1 VDRIKRLSNEI
12 MNEYQN
18 KFGTDFSSNKQILN
32 EITIIRSKSLKN
44 KIAGYITKILQRQKK
59 YEQRKKQLIE
69 DENNIDTKD
78 SKRKKSIS
86 ESTNNASL
94 KEETETNESDKSS

>member
-1 VDRIKRLSNEI
+1 MDRIKRLSNEI

-69 DENNIDTKD
+69 DENNIDPKD

>member
-1 VDRIKRLSNEI
+1 MDRIKRLSNEI

-44 KIAGYITKILQRQKK
+44 KIAGYITKILQQQKK

>member
-1 VDRIKRLSNEI
+1 

-44 KIAGYITKILQRQKK
+44 KIAGYITKILRRQKK
-59 YEQRKKQLIE
+59 FEQRKKQLIE

>member
-1 VDRIKRLSNEI
+1 MDRIKRLSNEI

-78 SKRKKSIS
+78 SKRKKSI
-86 ESTNNASL
+86 T
-94 KEETETNESDKSS
+94 

>member
-1 VDRIKRLSNEI
+1 MDRIKRLSNEI